1 MATFAVPDPVGAPD
15 VERLCDVRAE
25 RIVLLCSPC
34 GRRGSYV
41 IERLRQRFG
50 AHASVL
56 DVYLALTQTCRFQ
69 REVGSRTPNVY
80 GITCRAK
87 LDTTGGPE
95 PAGLPSRT

>member
-1 MATFAVPDPVGAPD
+1 MATSGEPCPAGVHD

-25 RIVLLCSPC
+25 RILVLCSPC
-34 GRRGSYV
+34 GRQGSYRV
-41 IERLRQRFG
+41 DRLCQRFG

-80 GITCRAK
+80 GMTCRAK
-87 LDTTGGPE
+87 LDTSGSVTKG
-95 PAGLPSRT
+95 GLPSRT